1 MTFRYSVSQI
11 ASVINGKILSEQF
24 LDVPVNEL
32 LIDSRRLLHTD
43 YTIFFALVTRRNDG
57 HKFIPDLY
65 KSGIRNFVISCPPV
79 NISEYPDACFIQV
92 ADPLNALQMLA
103 RDYRNRFTIPV
114 LGITGSNGKTI
125 VKEWLF
131 QLLSPDMHVVRSPKS
146 YNSQIGVPLSV
157 WLLENDTEL
166 AVFEAGI
173 SEPDEMEKLQQIIK
187 PDFGIF
193 TNIGE
198 AHDENFLDKK
208 QKAAEKLKLFT
219 HVNTL
224 IYCKDYSEIQE
235 LIQQAPLK
243 EQVKLFSWSR
253 KQPAD
258 LEIVKVEKRKNSQTL
273 MLAHYLGKEISV
285 EIPFSDD
292 ASIENAIHCWSW
304 LLLGN
309 YNDNVIRDRMKALTP
324 VAMRLE
330 MKEGIN
336 NCMVINDS
344 YNSDINSLTIALD
357 FLKLQSQNTRKTVIL
372 SDILQSGKSELYL
385 YSKISDLLSNHNI
398 DRLIGIGPSI
408 TRQAD
413 KFKMEKSFFPS
424 TDDFLRVYPFTGF
437 QNETILLKGARL
449 FEFEKISHALQQKA
463 HETVLEINLSALIH
477 NLNYYRSLLKP
488 ETKIMTMVKA
498 FSYGS
503 GSYEI
508 ARVLQYHKV
517 DYLAVAFADEGVE
530 LRKAG
535 IQLPIMVMN
544 PDADGFDMMLLHNLE
559 PEIYSFRALQQL
571 ENALERNPNN
581 TGMPVKVHIKFDTGM
596 KRLGFEESEV
606 DLLIERLTR
615 NRRIVVISAFTHL
628 VGTENQQFDSFTT
641 VQINTFGRMFEKLQ
655 KAFDYPIIRHVLNT
669 AGIIRHTSAQFEM
682 VRLGI
687 GAYGIPS
694 TTAETDILQNVS
706 TLKTIISQI
715 KLVHKGES
723 VGYGREGIAENEMTT
738 ATLPV
743 GYADGLSRRLS
754 NGKGYVVISG
764 RKAPFFGNIC
774 MDMCMVDITGIDA
787 KEGDEVIIFGKE
799 NPISELATQMGTI
812 PYEILTT
819 ISQRV
824 KRVFYHE

>member
-24 LDVPVNEL
+24 SDVPVNEL

-43 YTIFFALVTRRNDG
+43 YTIFFALVSRRNDG

-65 KSGIRNFVISCPPV
+65 KSGIRNFVISCPPD
-79 NISEYPDACFIQV
+79 NISDYPDTCFIQV

-114 LGITGSNGKTI
+114 IGITGSNGKTI

-198 AHDENFLDKK
+198 AHDENFLNKK

-235 LIQQAPLK
+235 LILQVPFK
-243 EQVKLFSWSR
+243 ERVKLFSWSR

-258 LEIVKVEKRKNSQTL
+258 LEIIKVEKRKNSQTL

-304 LLLGN
+304 LLLSN
-309 YNDNVIRDRMKALTP
+309 YNDTIIRDRMKALTP

-330 MKEGIN
+330 MIEGIN

-357 FLKLQSQNTRKTVIL
+357 FLKLQSQNTRKTIIL

-449 FEFEKISHALQQKA
+449 FEFERISQALQQKA
-463 HETVLEINLSALIH
+463 HETVLEINLNALIH

-517 DYLAVAFADEGVE
+517 DYLAVAFADEGME

-544 PDADGFDMMLLHNLE
+544 PDADGFDLMLLHNLE
-559 PEIYSFRALQQL
+559 PEIYSFRALHQL
-571 ENALERNPNN
+571 ENALERNPNHN
-581 TGMPVKVHIKFDTGM
+581 GMPVKVHIKFDTGM
-596 KRLGFEESEV
+596 KRLGFEENEV
-606 DLLIERLTR
+606 DLLIERLIR

-628 VGTENQQFDSFTT
+628 VGTENQQLDSYTT

-715 KLVHKGES
+715 KVVHKGES
-723 VGYGREGIAENEMTT
+723 VGYGREGIAENEMIT

-799 NPISELATQMGTI
+799 NPISELARQMGTI

-824 KRVFYHE
+824 KRVFFHE